1 MKKSLQLLLFATA
14 LASLAGCSK
23 FDDASDTPNT
33 GNGKLIKIYA
43 GLADDKG
50 TRANINVGESVYTAD
65 WEAGDALGI
74 VPLKTGGTATTA
86 SEFTYNVTESAFE
99 GTLPGFETGTRGN
112 YLAFFPHATITGTT
126 ANIPFGNLR
135 SLVGNDFNSNFDA
148 LVATPAPYTEAD
160 TEAGKIN
167 GQPVAF
173 KLHRL
178 TSILN
183 YTIGGSKTDKAKY
196 LLLTSGTETQKL
208 SAASLDFAL
217 ETGGASTLPALSAT
231 DQSNV
236 IALAYE
242 AGSEPAANAI
252 DALINIP
259 AGNYDNLTLDVITE
273 DKQIGTVSLQRNDVN
288 KPFVAGTLYKK
299 EVADIQFAPIAAP
312 TLVWPEEDG
321 KKIGEVHDITTDETG
336 MSLNYSA
343 AVNITVPGG
352 IAGLKVDIT
361 SPALNAIGITTLDIF
376 NETAIPGL
384 NIAYGDLGLSC
395 AAEVQYKK
403 SCVFNITNLVPLI
416 LVLEDMV
423 GADNVYCQ
431 HTFNVTVT
439 DLAGQSTTQALIFD
453 ATPKIALASVDLWAN
468 TATLTLKSIPADATT
483 VSVQYKKSTET
494 TWQNAEVS
502 SDKKTASIKPEW
514 EDKTTAD
521 WSTPNTVLPYSR
533 INAGTGIF
541 AGNTYDYKL
550 TIATKEYT
558 GQFTTTPGDIIPGS
572 DLENTTLPCF
582 TQSGSESSTF
592 WGSGNNSY
600 AKTLCSPATFNG
612 MGGNHCAKL
621 AAAMA
626 GVDLGIIK
634 IMRLAAGNLFTGT
647 FKKPTTTGFVN
658 FGQEYTF
665 TARPTAL
672 KVKYHAKVGIVD
684 ENTHSGP
691 LAKNANVQD
700 KARIFVCIVDWDKRH
715 EVTSGTS
722 APTGIW
728 DPETITNPGEGD
740 IIGYGSLF
748 IDQSTTGDSMVETEL
763 KINYYDKVTQPSKT
777 YKLVISCA
785 TSAYGDYMNGCS
797 TNELYVDDF
806 EWVY

>member
-23 FDDASDTPNT
+23 FDDASERPDT

-86 SEFTYNVTESAFE
+86 SEFTYNVTEAAFE

-135 SLVGNDFNSNFDA
+135 TLAGNDFNSNFDA

-167 GQPVAF
+167 GRPVSF

-242 AGSEPAANAI
+242 TGSEPAANAI

-299 EVADIQFAPIAAP
+299 EVADMQFAPIAAP

-321 KKIGEVHDITTDETG
+321 KKIDEVHDITTDEPDG
-336 MSLNYSA
+336 MTLNYSA
-343 AVNITVPGG
+343 AIAINVPGG
-352 IAGLKVDIT
+352 IAGLSVNIT
-361 SPALNAIGITTLDIF
+361 SEYLNNELGISTLDLF
-376 NETAIPGL
+376 NETSILGEIEFNA
-384 NIAYGDLGLSC
+384 LGLACTS
-395 AAEVQYKK
+395 EIQYKK
-403 SCVFNITNLVPLI
+403 STIFNITNLVPLVK
-416 LVLEDMV
+416 L
-423 GADNVYCQ
+423 GALPGSIHVFEV
-431 HTFNVTVT
+431 HVT
-439 DLAGQSTTQALIFD
+439 DLAGQETVQKLTFRLPGDVTPAITYNND
-453 ATPKIALASVDLWAN
+453 ADVWTN
-468 TATLTLKSIPADATT
+468 TATFTVADVPADATNIK
-483 VSVQYKKSTET
+483 VQYRIKNT
-494 TWQNAEVS
+494 TDWKDASGSGNGTWTITPSWSDGTTNAS
-502 SDKKTASIKPEW
+502 G
-514 EDKTTAD
+514 KTTYTVD
-521 WSTPNTVLPYSR
+521 NT
-533 INAGTGIF
+533 TGIF
-541 AGNTYDYKL
+541 AGNDYEYQLLYTDAQNTPQVISGEFAKKTGDEIPTLANGSL
-550 TIATKEYT
+550 TCYT
-558 GQFTTTPGDIIPGS
+558 TD
-572 DLENTTLPCF
+572 NTST
-582 TQSGSESSTF
+582 TF
-592 WGSGNNSY
+592 WGSGNNTMT
-600 AKTLCSPATFNG
+600 AGTKTLCTFTDPYTVMKASGLNLG
-612 MGGNHCAKL
+612 FLKVL
-621 AAAMA
+621 AP
-626 GVDLGIIK
+626 
-634 IMRLAAGNLFTGT
+634 GNLFTGT
-647 FKKPTTTGFVN
+647 FTFTKAGTLGMNSYGVVG
-658 FGQEYTF
+658 FGQKYTY

-672 KVKYHAKVGIVD
+672 KLNYKVSFGTDFFTKWSHAN
-684 ENTHSGP
+684 ELTSGHDQ
-691 LAKNANVQD
+691 AS
-700 KARIFVCIVDWDKRH
+700 IMVCIVNWDARH
-715 EVTSGTS
+715 NVKSGNDA
-722 APTGIW
+722 APTGVW
-728 DPETITNPGEGD
+728 NPETLDGL
-740 IIGYGSLF
+740 S
-748 IDQSTTGDSMVETEL
+748 ETEKAGL
-763 KINYYDKVTQPSKT
+763 IAYGVVYPAENVSSDTPLSIPLTYYDKDAPAPTGKYT
-777 YKLVISCA
+777 IIISCS
-785 TSAYGDYMNGCS
+785 TSRYGDYLNGTANDLS
-797 TNELYVDDF
+797 VKDF
-806 EWVY
+806 QWVY

>member
-23 FDDASDTPNT
+23 FDDASDTPDT
-33 GNGKLIKIYA
+33 GSGKLIKIYA

-74 VPLKTGGTATTA
+74 VPLKTDGTATTA

-167 GQPVAF
+167 GQPVSF

-217 ETGGASTLPALSAT
+217 ETGGASTRPALSAT

-236 IALAYE
+236 IALAYK

-273 DKQIGTVSLQRNDVN
+273 DKQIGTVSLQRNDLS

-299 EVADIQFAPIAAP
+299 EVADMQFAPIAAP

-336 MSLNYSA
+336 MSLDYSA

-384 NIAYGDLGLSC
+384 NFSYGDLGLSC

-416 LVLEDMV
+416 LGLEDIV

-439 DLAGQSTTQALIFD
+439 DLAGQATTQALIFD
-453 ATPKIALASVDLWAN
+453 GSKVVLTATNLWEN

-533 INAGTGIF
+533 IKAGTGIF

-550 TIATKEYT
+550 TIDTNEFT
-558 GQFTTTPGDIIPGS
+558 GQFTTNSGDYIENGDMEDGS
-572 DLENTTLPCF
+572 LPCF
-582 TQSGSESSTF
+582 KTSENSTF
-592 WGSGNNSY
+592 WGSGNNDQTP
-600 AKTLCSPATFNG
+600 ALCTQG
-612 MGGNHCAKL
+612 TEGDNHFAILQSINK
-621 AAAMA
+621 
-626 GVDLGIIK
+626 VV
-634 IMRLAAGNLFTGT
+634 LAAGNLFSGT
-647 FKKPTTTGFVN
+647 FKYTSAGLGGTGAVN
-658 FGQEYTF
+658 FGQKYLFNT
-665 TARPTAL
+665 RPTAL
-672 KVKYHAKVGIVD
+672 QVKYRAKIEPVD
-684 ENTHSGP
+684 LNILNGP
-691 LAKNANVQD
+691 LANKAPD
-700 KARIFVCIVDWDKRH
+700 KARIFVAIVDWTAQHTVSSTYVLFGKNN
-715 EVTSGTS
+715 GCIG
-722 APTGIW
+722 AW
-728 DPETITNPGEGD
+728 DPETTNNPGEGQV
-740 IIGYGSLF
+740 IGYGSLWLTETTSGTDWQNAK
-748 IDQSTTGDSMVETEL
+748 IQIQWYDQTAKPTDG
-763 KINYYDKVTQPSKT
+763 NYS
-777 YKLVISCA
+777 LVISCA
-785 TSAYGDYMNGCS
+785 ANAYGDYMNGCS
-797 TNELYVDDF
+797 KNYLHIDDIQ
-806 EWVY
+806 WVY